1 MQILGQVV
9 EVVDADSADHLTVK
23 FDKYQWMVN
32 MSACQLVNEADR
44 AHIHVS
50 SGSDDTQ
57 HSDSLSLSLFVSLFV
72 CPSVCLSVCV
82 STAVDV

>member
-1 MQILGQVV
+1 M
-9 EVVDADSADHLTVK
+9 VDADSADHLTVK

-50 SGSDDTQ
+50 SGSDDTR
-57 HSDSLSLSLFVSLFV
+57 HSDSLSLSS
-72 CPSVCLSVCV
+72 SVCLSVCLCQYCCTRLDIHSYTHV
-82 STAVDV
+82 HCRS